1 MSAEQHPER
10 GITMEMNKDKVTMSD
25 MLLTYINYGQKEG
38 IRDMYKAMHTYG
50 LIDTIMWNEWNHLV
64 DLLGRIEIM
73 AGWDSPDFATRAGML
88 IQVLDEAKSFDVMDE
103 VDRCSH
109 LVKFGIEPFIPV

>member
-1 MSAEQHPER
+1 
-10 GITMEMNKDKVTMSD
+10 MEMNKVTMSD

-50 LIDTIMWNEWNHLV
+50 LIDTMMWNEWNHLV
-64 DLLGRIEIM
+64 DLLGRIRTMDDGFHSFE
-73 AGWDSPDFATRAGML
+73 TRAEL
-88 IQVLDEAKSFDVMDE
+88 LVQVLDEAKSFDVMGK